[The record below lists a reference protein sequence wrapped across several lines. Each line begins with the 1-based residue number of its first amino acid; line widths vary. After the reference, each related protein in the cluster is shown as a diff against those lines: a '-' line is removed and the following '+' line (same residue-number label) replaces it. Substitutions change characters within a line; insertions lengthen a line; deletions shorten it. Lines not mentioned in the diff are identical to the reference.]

1 MSFARTLIALGL
13 GFAAA
18 KGVDRYRKSGGM
30 EGVKDAL
37 RDAGAEGGMAD
48 QIAQR
53 AEKLGLPV
61 DSNTIRDMADK
72 WGKTAASMTETT
84 EANLGTMIGAM
95 TSAAHSGMAAMTDMY
110 ERVAAATGMSQVS
123 EGNARLMIRAMIAAA
138 KADGEISA
146 QERADIMD
154 KLGDASDEEIAFVE
168 EALNSDI
175 DLGQLAADAGETA
188 KEHVY
193 TAALMA
199 TKADTEGER
208 AFLKNLASVLKLDDA
223 QVGKL
228 HDDAG
233 IARA

>member
-61 DSNTIRDMADK
+61 DSSTIRDMADK

-95 TSAAHSGMAAMTDMY
+95 TSAAQTGMATMTDMY

-146 QERADIMD
+146 EERAEIMD

-175 DLGQLAADAGETA
+175 DLAQLAVDAGDTA

-223 QVGKL
+223 QLGKL